1 MDLEEARGTDARA
14 NELRGNGARGNHA
27 RGNQARGNTARE
39 NEAYWCMIMPLFRAA
54 CHPSVLF
61 SVYLLGPQAKPHFTP
76 RDN

>member
-1 MDLEEARGTDARA
+1 V
-14 NELRGNGARGNHA
+14 
-27 RGNQARGNTARE
+27 NQARGNKARG

-76 RDN
+76 RDNKVLHSGHSFFLHSIRKYIDAFYKAEF